1 LSSKKHLN
9 SPIAPT
15 VKLPLAKIACSD
27 IGARG
32 GDRLMELDTSV
43 DFDWIQGQRKALC
56 SNLAH
61 IITVSR
67 KKFDERAA
75 NSERQRWGRLV
86 ITGIEAY
93 ARLLEVSALENLAA
107 RVDRLEAKGVIVDV
121 KNVET

>member
-1 LSSKKHLN
+1 M
-9 SPIAPT
+9 
-15 VKLPLAKIACSD
+15 D
-27 IGARG
+27 
-32 GDRLMELDTSV
+32 LDTDV
-43 DFDWIQGQRKALC
+43 DFDWIQAQRKALC

-67 KKFDERAA
+67 EKFDERAA
-75 NSERQRWGRLV
+75 NAERQRWGRLV

-107 RVDRLEAKGVIVDV
+107 RVERLEAKGVIVDV